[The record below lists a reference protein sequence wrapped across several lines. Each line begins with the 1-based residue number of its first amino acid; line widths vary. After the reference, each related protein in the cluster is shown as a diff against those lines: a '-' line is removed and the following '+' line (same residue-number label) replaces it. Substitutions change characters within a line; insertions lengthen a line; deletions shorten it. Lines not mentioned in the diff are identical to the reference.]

1 MGFKTGG
8 FVQCPLDFFRRPV
21 AIKMMRKWDR
31 FVELWFFILVLAKEA
46 RSGGLLILDGTPLD
60 HEILSMLHRYEVE
73 EAFLEDLVEFGWLS
87 RDEDGHLS
95 VMEHSSWYLPFED
108 EAERKKKARSKANSK
123 PKPSRPKKSGQYPE
137 TSTPVPEVS
146 ADIHGIPQKSGLEE
160 KRREEKP
167 VQPENAACSVQSRE
181 SAQNQGSEGGNAGRS
196 LMVAGFKTV
205 SSTANRLASI
215 IQKRFPTFI
224 PKIQEADTLV
234 RDMLDICKRK
244 SPQWDDHYSEADFE
258 LGLELASRHAEVL
271 DQEGKGPLKLLG
283 WIREVNTR
291 KYLPAAH
298 DWRKTNEKRLAR
310 GKPPLAPLEPDLS
323 ELERRR

>member
-137 TSTPVPEVS
+137 TSAPVPEVS

-181 SAQNQGSEGGNAGRS
+181 SNENQGLESGQGKQA
-196 LMVAGFKTV
+196 LMVAGKVTISV
-205 SSTANRLASI
+205 VANRYAEEI
-215 IQKRFPTFI
+215 RKTFKAFS
-224 PKIQEADTLV
+224 PKIHEADELQTV
-234 RDMLDICKRK
+234 HLDLTKRK
-244 SPQWDDHYSEADFE
+244 SRWCIPSIGRRAPRPGANPSSGSPAHFRKVQEAAA
-258 LGLELASRHAEVL
+258 L
-271 DQEGKGPLKLLG
+271 
-283 WIREVNTR
+283 R
-291 KYLPAAH
+291 KA
-298 DWRKTNEKRLAR
+298 T
-310 GKPPLAPLEPDLS
+310 G
-323 ELERRR
+323 